1 MLRYAID
8 LNKYKDR
15 DPRPGKDN
23 YHEEYQYLKF
33 AKRFNGTWHP
43 WKRVEMVLFRL
54 RLVQQCISLSRMVR
68 FLFLLLKKLLGKLVL
83 KSYYGL
89 LEEILQIND

>member
-23 YHEEYQYLKF
+23 YHEEYQYL
-33 AKRFNGTWHP
+33 N
-43 WKRVEMVLFRL
+43 
-54 RLVQQCISLSRMVR
+54 
-68 FLFLLLKKLLGKLVL
+68 LLKDLILFSNKLA
-83 KSYYGL
+83 
-89 LEEILQIND
+89 